1 MVVVPLT
8 KPSSE
13 VSEAP
18 RTMNTNGTDWV
29 RYAAAGAL
37 VASGALLLTGQRRA
51 GLIAGVS
58 GAALAML
65 DQSDAV
71 YGWWKRLPTFFEELQ
86 GTLDRAQ
93 CAVQDLS
100 AQGQKLRQALGK

>member
-1 MVVVPLT
+1 MVVVPLS
-8 KPSSE
+8 KPANE
-13 VSEAP
+13 ASEAP
-18 RTMNTNGTDWV
+18 IAPSTDGTNWV

-37 VASGALLLTGQRRA
+37 VASGTLLLTGQRRA
-51 GLIAGVS
+51 GLIVGVS

-71 YGWWKRLPTFFEELQ
+71 YAWWNRLPQFFEELQ